1 MSCGPFPIP
10 ASLPRYRSRWR
21 TEIHTQTKR
30 GREKVDAVSNSVTEP
45 KHVPVMLDRC
55 IALLAPAISRPNAVV
70 IDATL
75 GLAGHSLA
83 MLEQFPNLKLIG
95 IDRDQK
101 ALEISRSR
109 LSKYE
114 TRITLVHA
122 VYDEI
127 SQVLADLGIDS
138 VDGVLFD
145 LGVSSMQLDLAERGF
160 SYNQDA
166 ELDMRMNPEDSLTA
180 SVILNSYSH
189 GELARIISHFGEEK
203 FAGRV
208 ASAIVKARETAPI
221 KTTVQLVEIVKGAI
235 PAAARRT
242 GGNPAK
248 RTFQALRIEVNS
260 ELSVL
265 ERAIPQAIAALNS
278 GGRVVV
284 LSYHSLEDKIVKEA
298 FAKVTTSTTPIDLP
312 VDPVKPDFELLVRGN
327 EKPTE
332 AEVATNSRAR
342 SVRLRAI
349 AKAEVAA

>member
-1 MSCGPFPIP
+1 MEQV
-10 ASLPRYRSRWR
+10 
-21 TEIHTQTKR
+21 T
-30 GREKVDAVSNSVTEP
+30 NNVTEP
-45 KHVPVMLDRC
+45 KHVPVMLERC

-75 GLAGHSLA
+75 GLAGHSIA
-83 MLEQFPNLKLIG
+83 MLEQFPNLRLIG
-95 IDRDQK
+95 IDRDEK
-101 ALEISRSR
+101 ALAISRER
-109 LSKYE
+109 LANYSE
-114 TRITLVHA
+114 RITLVHA

-127 SQVLADLGIDS
+127 SEVLSDLGIPS

-145 LGVSSMQLDLAERGF
+145 LGVSSMQLDIADRGF

-166 ELDMRMNPEDSLTA
+166 QLDMRMNNEDSLTA
-180 SVILNSYSH
+180 AEILNTYSH
-189 GELARIISHFGEEK
+189 GELARIISHYGEEK
-203 FAGRV
+203 FASRV

-221 KTTVQLVEIVKGAI
+221 QTTVQLVDLIKSAI

-265 ERAIPQAIAALNS
+265 ERAIPQSLSALNA

-284 LSYHSLEDKIVKEA
+284 LSYHSLEDKIVKNA
-298 FAKVTTSTTPIDLP
+298 FAKVSTSTTPIDLP
-312 VDPVKPDFELLVRGN
+312 ISPIKPDFELLVRGN
-327 EKPTE
+327 EKPTDLE
-332 AEVATNSRAR
+332 IDLNPRAR

-349 AKAEVAA
+349 ASVVAA